1 MSKRN
6 LKKENEDLK
15 NIVKFFIKQF
25 SFGDNEI
32 AISPNKINE
41 MKKYELCEFKNLL
54 SRERIFKIIGNEDL
68 YGKKFYEEN
77 N

>member
-1 MSKRN
+1 MIKRN

-15 NIVKFFIKQF
+15 NIVKFFINKY
-25 SFGDNEI
+25 SCGDNEM

-41 MKKYELCEFKNLL
+41 MKKYELCEFKNFL
-54 SRERIFKIIGNEDL
+54 SRERIFKIIGNENL

>member
-41 MKKYELCEFKNLL
+41 MKKYEL
-54 SRERIFKIIGNEDL
+54 
-68 YGKKFYEEN
+68 
-77 N
+77 